1 MKKLALA
8 FALLAGTASVQA
20 ETFHHGYITQVGTR
34 GNGSVF
40 IEFAVPVGMPQCS
53 HPQVQIPASNP
64 AAKTILAVALAAYL
78 ANLRVNIQTDGC
90 NGAFPTMIGEGSWL
104 YPKP

>member
-8 FALLAGTASVQA
+8 FVLLAGTASVHA
-20 ETFHHGYITQVGTR
+20 DTFHHGYITQVGTR

-40 IEFAVPVGMPQCS
+40 IEFAVPVGLPQCS
-53 HPQVQIPASNP
+53 QPQVQIPTSNP
-64 AAKTILAVALAAYL
+64 AAKTILAVALAAYI
-78 ANLRVNIQTDGC
+78 ANLRVYIQTDGC
-90 NGAFPTMIGEGSWL
+90 SGAYPTMTGEGSWL